1 MVVNLGLTLFID
13 GDTGII
19 DLDVD
24 KNNFN
29 VQFVAL
35 ERERKAWDFK
45 GNGEKSGIYKST
57 DAGDTWELVSNQE
70 SGFLFGDG
78 VGRIGVAVYDEN
90 YLCDCG

>member
-1 MVVNLGLTLFID
+1 M
-13 GDTGII
+13 
-19 DLDVD
+19 D

-29 VQFVAL
+29 IQFASSW

-45 GNGEKSGIYKST
+45 GNGDKSGIYKST

-78 VGRIGVAVYDEN
+78 VGRIGVAVFDEKTIYAIVDN
-90 YLCDCG
+90 QFRRPIKEKKKCGN